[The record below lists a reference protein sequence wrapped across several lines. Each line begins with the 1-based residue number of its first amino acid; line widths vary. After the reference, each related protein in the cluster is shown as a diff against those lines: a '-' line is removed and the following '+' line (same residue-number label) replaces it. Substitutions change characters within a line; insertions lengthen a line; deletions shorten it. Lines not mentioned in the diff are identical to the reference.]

1 MQGDKW
7 TGCLQSVTFQ
17 GEKWDKDVVRLY
29 LGLET
34 EEELFKARAF
44 GMNLEPWDEIVMRQ
58 NKQQI
63 KPKSKQ
69 HAAFWNLWDS

>member
-1 MQGDKW
+1 
-7 TGCLQSVTFQ
+7 VTFQ

-44 GMNLEPWDEIVMRQ
+44 GMNLEP
-58 NKQQI
+58 
-63 KPKSKQ
+63 
-69 HAAFWNLWDS
+69 